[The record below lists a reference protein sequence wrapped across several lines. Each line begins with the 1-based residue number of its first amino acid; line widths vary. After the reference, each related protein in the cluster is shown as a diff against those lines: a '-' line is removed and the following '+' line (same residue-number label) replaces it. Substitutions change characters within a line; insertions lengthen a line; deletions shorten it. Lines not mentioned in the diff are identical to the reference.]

1 MFHIVKTEAEF
12 IAWID
17 ATEKHL
23 ATDPRIS
30 FIVGFISFER
40 YLRRLTTPQ
49 LAAKNATSSRRST
62 PVKLSGVWGQIKNS
76 FGRKSGAWSTLAS
89 SLASHGIS
97 AETFDAWRNLRN
109 DVVHG
114 EHTMKNK
121 TMAAEA
127 ARVWTTLRVLA
138 RHPRPVHGR
147 AKPWGPYAR
156 RPVRSVGTRTAT
168 KKQSA

>member
-1 MFHIVKTEAEF
+1 MFPIVKTEAEF
-12 IAWID
+12 ITWID

-49 LAAKNATSSRRST
+49 LAAKNATSSKRPT

-76 FGRKSGAWSTLAS
+76 FGPKSGTWSTLAS

-109 DVVHG
+109 EVVHG

-121 TMAAEA
+121 PMAAEA
-127 ARVWTTLRVLA
+127 ARVWTTLRILA
-138 RHPRPVHGR
+138 KNPIKVRGVD
-147 AKPWGPYAR
+147 AEWSAFSR
-156 RPVRSVGTRTAT
+156 RPLRRTAT
-168 KKQSA
+168 KKKKPGT